1 MIDGPVEFRTKNG
14 DVYVYDF
21 EQMSMEQIMTAET
34 FFKLHDKMLKVMPAT
49 PNDLMIATD
58 QMSLKQAYAALL
70 LKRLPDGTLEPFSS
84 AMLNTEALR
93 NITGTE
99 NRKKLEEIKADF
111 FVRSGSSTPVSMEQL
126 ENLMNVV
133 KLMPESIQN
142 MFYEEMLKGVAGSLG
157 NSFDKS
163 SLTTALEEI
172 GLEQ

>member
-1 MIDGPVEFRTKNG
+1 
-14 DVYVYDF
+14 
-21 EQMSMEQIMTAET
+21 
-34 FFKLHDKMLKVMPAT
+34 
-49 PNDLMIATD
+49 
-58 QMSLKQAYAALL
+58 
-70 LKRLPDGTLEPFSS
+70 
-84 AMLNTEALR
+84 
-93 NITGTE
+93 
-99 NRKKLEEIKADF
+99 
-111 FVRSGSSTPVSMEQL
+111 MEQL